1 MKKAKKVLSVVLVAM
16 MAFALTAATAFA
28 AAPEKGTITVTNT
41 KKGQTYT
48 LYKLFDAQITFK
60 DDGTQRAIA
69 YTLPE
74 GKSLEGN
81 TWFEV
86 DAQEFVVA
94 KEGVEEDWAKD
105 ADAIAWAKEFGT
117 KVGDGQTASADDE
130 EVKFENLD
138 FGYYFVDSTLGA
150 FISVTSDNADGEV
163 VDKNEL
169 PTITKVI
176 TAVSA
181 GTVDS
186 EGKNAIAEMGAT
198 VSYKITVGAQ
208 PGAENYVVTDT
219 VPDGIT
225 VTEADVTVDGA
236 TVTVDGQTITVTF
249 NKATLDA
256 ITTATDLEITYD
268 GVVNGNAV
276 IGEEGNA
283 NSAVL
288 TWGHD
293 NDDNESEAEVTTVYT
308 AQISI
313 KKVEKEATTEPST
326 VESTSSD
333 TEANGTP
340 LAGAGFVIKMGDKF
354 YKYADGVVSWVDSE
368 DDATEKFSGEDG
380 AVEAFV
386 GLADGT
392 YTLVEKTVPAGF
404 SKMAE
409 QTVTIASDDYTDAN
423 LKQSATVE
431 NMAGVSLPET
441 GALGTTIFYIIGVLS
456 ILGAGVFMVTNKRIA
471 KEEF

>member
-16 MAFALTAATAFA
+16 MAFALTAVTAFA
-28 AAPEKGTITVTNT
+28 AAPTTGSIEVTG
-41 KKGQTYT
+41 KEDQTYT

-60 DDGTQRAIA
+60 EDGTQRAIA

-74 GKSLEGN
+74 GKSLDGN

-86 DAQEFVVA
+86 KDGFVVA
-94 KEGVEEDWAKD
+94 KEGVDTDWAKD
-105 ADAIAWAKEFGT
+105 PEAIAWAKEFGT
-117 KVGDGQTASADDE
+117 KVDSKEGAS
-130 EVKFENLD
+130 VKFEGLE

-150 FISVTSDNADGEV
+150 FISVTSDNVEGKV
-163 VDKNEL
+163 VDKNEA
-169 PTITKVI
+169 PSITKVI

-181 GTVDS
+181 GSVDK
-186 EGKNAIAEMGAT
+186 EGANAIAEMGAT
-198 VSYKITVGAQ
+198 VTFKITVAAQ
-208 PGAENYVVTDT
+208 AGAENYVVTDT
-219 VPDGIT
+219 IPAGLT

-236 TVTVDGQTITVTF
+236 DVAVSGQTLTITF
-249 NKATLDA
+249 KKDTLDA
-256 ITTATDLEITYD
+256 ITKADEIEITYNA
-268 GVVNGNAV
+268 VVNGDAV

-293 NDDNESEAEVTTVYT
+293 NDKNKSEAQVATVYT

-313 KKVEKEATTEPST
+313 KKTDVSG
-326 VESTSSD
+326 SD
-333 TEANGTP
+333 
-340 LAGAGFVIKMGDKF
+340 LAEAGFVIEKDGKYYKF
-354 YKYADGVVSWVDSE
+354 ENGVVSWVDSM

-392 YTLVEKTVPAGF
+392 YNLVEKTVPAGF
-404 SKMAE
+404 SKMDQ
-409 QTVTIASDDYTDAN
+409 QTITVKAADEDGALTDAN

-431 NMAGVSLPET
+431 NKAGVALPET
-441 GALGTTIFYIIGVLS
+441 GALGTTIFYIIGVLA

-471 KEEF
+471 KEEI